1 MVDVIDTQSPT
12 FKLAF
17 KERLDK
23 KSALASGAGA
33 GRVARAR
40 RIANKCDHCAAYGD
54 QACVSACPTGS
65 LIEVDTYALFRE
77 RSPILAMAART
88 GFDQEVES
96 ERREVLP
103 IHPFTDPA
111 PVRSGGKAK
120 VKRGRFAPLLFWLVG
135 LAAFGL

>member
-33 GRVARAR
+33 GRVAKAR

-65 LIEVDTYALFRE
+65 LIEVSAYDLFRE
-77 RSPILAMAART
+77 RSPSTIAAAKA
-88 GFDQEVES
+88 GYDQDGPAVG
-96 ERREVLP
+96 REVLP
-103 IHPFTDPA
+103 TGGFTEGLQ
-111 PVRSGGKAK
+111 VRDGGA
-120 VKRGRFAPLLFWLVG
+120 G
-135 LAAFGL
+135 